1 MNIRIDFG
9 GFYGSIHEALIDN
22 LIECYDDDDD
32 YIKPGI
38 DLCDHIDY
46 QKTFDNYIHSY
57 CSALTDFIFY
67 EYDLDIEYKNITL
80 DSPKYYNYQ
89 TDVIYCGTLKKDQ
102 TKLNKKLLK
111 DQDFIDYLK
120 EAVKSYDG
128 YISFYTFDEAIN
140 NKDNILHQF
149 VYSFICNKFDLW
161 DQIEFDL
168 EYTSNDIFI
177 AA

>member
-9 GFYGSIHEALIDN
+9 GFYGSIHEAYIDSQIEYYAEDEDQIKQNIN
-22 LIECYDDDDD
+22 LYD
-32 YIKPGI
+32 Y
-38 DLCDHIDY
+38 IDY

-89 TDVIYCGTLKKDQ
+89 TDVIYCSTLKKDQ

-120 EAVKSYDG
+120 EATKSYDG
-128 YISFYTFDEAIN
+128 YMSFYTFDEAIN